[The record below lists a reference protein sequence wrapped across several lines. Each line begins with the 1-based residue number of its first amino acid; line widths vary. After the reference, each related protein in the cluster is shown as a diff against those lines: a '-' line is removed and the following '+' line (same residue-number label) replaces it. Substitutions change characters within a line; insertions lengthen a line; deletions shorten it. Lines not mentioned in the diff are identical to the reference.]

1 MEQFRQ
7 IIDTYFL
14 NYDLYEKEK
23 ISFECDYGELIFLKS
38 DNKDDLILYAIY
50 ISPQYR
56 QNGLCRNILHYL
68 IDKISM
74 TDKISSSTK
83 FKNLSVQTVLSKVLY
98 EYLLRFSYKGKKFK
112 NKKGGFVYKIK

>member
-1 MEQFRQ
+1 MEQFTEM
-7 IIDTYFL
+7 IDTYFL

-56 QNGLCRNILHYL
+56 ENGLCRNILHYL
-68 IDKISM
+68 IDKISY
-74 TDKISSSTK
+74 STK
-83 FKNLSVQTVLSKVLY
+83 FKNLCVQTVLSKVLY
-98 EYLLRFSYKGKKFK
+98 EYLSRFTYKGKNFK

>member
-1 MEQFRQ
+1 MEQFTQ

-38 DNKDDLILYAIY
+38 DNKDDLILFAIY
-50 ISPQYR
+50 IAPRYR
-56 QNGLCRNILHYL
+56 ENGFCRNILHYL
-68 IDKISM
+68 IDKIS
-74 TDKISSSTK
+74 TSTK
-83 FKNLSVQTVLSKVLY
+83 FKKLSVQTVLSKILY
-98 EYLLRFSYKGKKFK
+98 DYLSRFSYKGKKFK